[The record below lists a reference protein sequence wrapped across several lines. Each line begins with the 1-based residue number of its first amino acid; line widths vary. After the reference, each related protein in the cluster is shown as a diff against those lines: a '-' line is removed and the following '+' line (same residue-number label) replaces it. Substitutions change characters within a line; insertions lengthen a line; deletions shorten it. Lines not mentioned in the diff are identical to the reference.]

1 MLYYNNVY
9 RQLSDIGCF
18 LCRSGVVL
26 VLDVVG
32 CKVNTFFS
40 NSQIFRP
47 FLFSSV
53 PASSAPEKI
62 LCQIREYLR
71 LNSPIISSRAR
82 NINKV

>member
-18 LCRSGVVL
+18 LSRSGVVL

-47 FLFSSV
+47 FLFFF
-53 PASSAPEKI
+53 
-62 LCQIREYLR
+62 
-71 LNSPIISSRAR
+71 RAR
-82 NINKV
+82 LFCAGKDFVSDS